1 MDILDKIGNYTKGSS
16 LSEEKADKEMQMK
29 IMAFLAKNPS
39 PPDADIH
46 AFSDK
51 EKIDTHKF
59 EAYIYDILGS
69 VLGAGR
75 AKEKGFEEKDADS
88 KELAM
93 GIKVES
99 EHTTNPLIAKRI
111 ALDHLA
117 EIKDYYTRLKK
128 MEGDA
133 GIKD

>member
-1 MDILDKIGNYTKGSS
+1 
-16 LSEEKADKEMQMK
+16 MK
-29 IMAFLAKNPS
+29 IEDRIADYIKEGKGNDGLQKKLMDFFKENPS
-39 PPDADIH
+39 PPDSDVH

-59 EAYIYDILGS
+59 EAYIYEILGS
-69 VLGAGR
+69 FLGAGR
-75 AKEKGFEEKDADS
+75 AKEKGFEEKDADP

-93 GIKVES
+93 GVKIEM

-117 EIKDYYTRLKK
+117 EHKNSDYYTRLKK
-128 MEGDA
+128 MEDEMN
-133 GIKD
+133 KV